1 MRFAHIAALSG
12 VASLTYALKDG
23 SAAPGNWSVQLMN
36 DLRPEEVTEAH
47 WNVAV
52 DTMITKSE
60 AYVTSPSPTHK
71 CADKLIEN

>member
-1 MRFAHIAALSG
+1 MRLAHIAALSG
-12 VASLTYALKDG
+12 LASLTHALKDG
-23 SAAPGNWSVQLMN
+23 SAPPGNWSVQLMN
-36 DLRPEEVTEAH
+36 DLRPEEVAEVH

-60 AYVTSPSPTHK
+60 AYVTSHSPTYK